1 MGQNVGDALKVGAK
15 INQSLL
21 ALMNCIDALG
31 DRCREGAK
39 TPTRKPPYR
48 DSKLTLLLKES
59 FLGEGM
65 LSMIANV
72 HPDRLHFEDSNNT
85 LEYAKR
91 VSTLKKEVIIRR
103 QPSFPVPQFRVP
115 RTGSLLGHS
124 TNGVVGRGDPA
135 PRNHVAPDIRR
146 WSLASPARP
155 TSQRARGND
164 VDLSQHEVNT
174 RSDERIAWG
183 DGPQDDQSAP
193 EQPEQEPPVASL
205 LSACD
210 SESSFAPPAAEKSDW
225 SLNSPLFGSSL
236 EESPDLAEPA
246 SCIMRAAKAAQAHIN
261 VPSLRLEATAGSLA
275 AQDHATMAALRKGV
289 LADLSPDGVEFL
301 LRIIDFLKGE
311 KVDLDAELRSRNEE
325 CSKLRAANLEK
336 DQQLSLLRGWL
347 VEESISLSLHLK
359 GAHR

>member
-1 MGQNVGDALKVGAK
+1 MGGLRVMTL
-15 INQSLL
+15 IFHS
-21 ALMNCIDALG
+21 M
-31 DRCREGAK
+31 R
-39 TPTRKPPYR
+39 
-48 DSKLTLLLKES
+48 LTLVVMS
-59 FLGEGM
+59 
-65 LSMIANV
+65 A
-72 HPDRLHFEDSNNT
+72 
-85 LEYAKR
+85 
-91 VSTLKKEVIIRR
+91 
-103 QPSFPVPQFRVP
+103 
-115 RTGSLLGHS
+115 LLG
-124 TNGVVGRGDPA
+124 VMA
-135 PRNHVAPDIRR
+135 PKTTSLHLSNPNKNHLLHRYSPHVTRNPR
-146 WSLASPARP
+146 SP
-155 TSQRARGND
+155 
-164 VDLSQHEVNT
+164 
-174 RSDERIAWG
+174 
-183 DGPQDDQSAP
+183 
-193 EQPEQEPPVASL
+193 
-205 LSACD
+205 
-210 SESSFAPPAAEKSDW
+210 PPAAEKSDW